1 MKRLLLILILT
12 FSFQSWTKADDIRD
26 FEIEGMSIGDS
37 LLDFFTDDLIKKEIA
52 LDDDSYKNKEYLN
65 LWFDGDGKFKTYQY
79 LQVHIKSNDKNYIA
93 QSIEGKIIYKDN
105 IEDCYK
111 KKKIIF
117 NELKN
122 IFPTANVRNSKN
134 KHQAD
139 PSGKSLTDTSYFFL
153 SNNTGNIGVACYD
166 WSKKFGKYDNLK
178 VFIDKPE
185 FLNWLKT
192 KAYK

>member
-12 FSFQSWTKADDIRD
+12 LSVQTLSRADDIRD
-26 FEIEGMSIGDS
+26 FEIEGMSVGDS
-37 LLDFFTDDLIKKEIA
+37 LLDFFTEDLIKKEIA
-52 LDDDSYKNKEYLN
+52 LDDDGYKNKEYLN

-105 IEDCYK
+105 IEDCYE

-122 IFPTANVRNSKN
+122 IFPTANVRHSKS

-166 WSKKFGKYDNLK
+166 WSKEFGKYDNLK